1 MARGQPSGRVGG
13 QGMVG
18 TLLALS
24 LAAPLLVLAAALAT
38 RSGAVSPDTG
48 YDLLTMRVGW
58 WLAIVGF
65 VAALGAVVLA
75 LRNFR
80 RLGLLALAAVVAGG
94 GTLAVYVWHNGR
106 QAAAPSEDISTDLVE
121 IPGFGDLNDQRGG
134 PGPRAAAG
142 VEACPG
148 ARPLMKQI
156 APGSAAWALE
166 QAGFTVRGAGVARAD
181 GVREGFWFGFDHD
194 AVIRIRP
201 GRTDIRVAA
210 RDDRPHGG
218 DACRMASR
226 ISEALR
232 TSR

>member
-1 MARGQPSGRVGG
+1 MARERGRGGRAVGA
-13 QGMVG
+13 
-18 TLLALS
+18 LLALS
-24 LAAPLLVLAAALAT
+24 LAAPLLVLAAALGT
-38 RSGAVSPDTG
+38 RAGGLSPETG
-48 YDLLTMRVGW
+48 YDLLTLRIGW
-58 WLAIVGF
+58 WLAIVGGL
-65 VAALGAVVLA
+65 AAVVAVVLA
-75 LRNFR
+75 LRDFR
-80 RLGLLALAAVVAGG
+80 RLGLLALAAVVTSG
-94 GTLAVYVWHNGR
+94 GTLAAYVWHNSR
-106 QAAAPSEDISTDLVE
+106 QADAPPEDISTDLTE
-121 IPGFGDLNDQRGG
+121 IPGFGDLRDERQGR
-134 PGPRAAAG
+134 GPRATAG

-148 ARPLMKQI
+148 ALPLMTQV

-166 QAGFTVRGAGVARAD
+166 QAGFTIRGAGVARAD
-181 GVREGFWFGFDHD
+181 GSRESFWFGFDHD

>member
-1 MARGQPSGRVGG
+1 M
-13 QGMVG
+13 
-18 TLLALS
+18 LAFS
-24 LAAPLLVLAAALAT
+24 LAAPLLVLAAALGT
-38 RSGAVSPDTG
+38 RSGGLSLETG

-58 WLAIVGF
+58 WLAIAGAL
-65 VAALGAVVLA
+65 AALAAVVLA
-75 LRNFR
+75 LRDFR
-80 RLGLLALAAVVAGG
+80 RSGLLAVATVLVGG
-94 GTLAVYVWHNGR
+94 GTLAGYIWHNGR
-106 QAAAPSEDISTDLVE
+106 MAAAPPEDISTDLAE
-121 IPGFGDLNDQRGG
+121 IPGFGDLNDERRGR
-134 PGPRAAAG
+134 GPRATAG

-148 ARPLMKQI
+148 ALPMMAQI
-156 APGSAAWALE
+156 APGSAAWALQE
-166 QAGFTVRGAGVARAD
+166 AGFTIRGAGVARAD
-181 GVREGFWFGFDHD
+181 GSRESFWFGFDHD

>member
-1 MARGQPSGRVGG
+1 MARGRVKG
-13 QGMVG
+13 QGAVRA
-18 TLLALS
+18 LLAFS
-24 LAAPLLVLAAALAT
+24 LAAPLLVLAAALGT
-38 RSGAVSPDTG
+38 RSGGLSLETG

-58 WLAIVGF
+58 WLAIAGAL
-65 VAALGAVVLA
+65 AALAAVVLA
-75 LRNFR
+75 LRDFR
-80 RLGLLALAAVVAGG
+80 RSGLLAVATVLVGG
-94 GTLAVYVWHNGR
+94 GTLAGYIWHNGR
-106 QAAAPSEDISTDLVE
+106 MAAAPPEDISTDLAE
-121 IPGFGDLNDQRGG
+121 IPGFGDLNDERRGR
-134 PGPRAAAG
+134 GPRATAG

-148 ARPLMKQI
+148 ALPMMAQI
-156 APGSAAWALE
+156 APGSAAWALQE
-166 QAGFTVRGAGVARAD
+166 AGFTIRGAGVARAD
-181 GVREGFWFGFDHD
+181 GSRESFWFGFDHD